1 MSQSSSQFDVSSVN
15 DAQHSSSLVC
25 VWSVAAKV
33 SAGFTNVRSLAVA
46 AFVLV
51 YCSLSV
57 LRFVFV
63 LNHHRIMVCY
73 GISGVVNKGT
83 TVGVVRG

>member
-46 AFVLV
+46 AFELV

-57 LRFVFV
+57 LRLSLSLTLVSRRRKV
-63 LNHHRIMVCY
+63 VMGLCAKRIL
-73 GISGVVNKGT
+73 
-83 TVGVVRG
+83 